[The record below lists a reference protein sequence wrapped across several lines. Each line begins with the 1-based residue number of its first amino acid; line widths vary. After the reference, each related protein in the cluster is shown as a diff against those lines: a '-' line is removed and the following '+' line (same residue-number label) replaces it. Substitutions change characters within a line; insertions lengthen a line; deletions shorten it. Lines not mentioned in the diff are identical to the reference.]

1 MKKKI
6 SLITGSGVLG
16 AYLAKELIQN
26 NHKVVVTS
34 RFSKKNYKNYNFLG
48 IQKKIIFKKLNILSK
63 KIFIKLSI
71 NIHQILFFI
80 FLDKAL

>member
-26 NHKVVVTS
+26 NHRSSLLFKS
-34 RFSKKNYKNYNFLG
+34 FSG
-48 IQKKIIFKKLNILSK
+48 CQMHFK
-63 KIFIKLSI
+63 
-71 NIHQILFFI
+71 
-80 FLDKAL
+80 A